1 MTIVQAVAAIVS
13 VLVVPF
19 LVQAIKT
26 HAMSGNVAR
35 FVSILVS
42 IAAGVIIG
50 FVGGIPANPGAW
62 LTAVFAIVGGVQTAY
77 AAFRAVGI
85 TDRWLDALLNLGN
98 VSPPEHAG
106 K

>member
-1 MTIVQAVAAIVS
+1 MTILQVSAAIVS

-26 HAMSGNVAR
+26 HAMSGNAAR

-42 IAAGVIIG
+42 VIAGVIAG
-50 FVGGIPANPGAW
+50 FVGGIPADPAAW

-85 TDRWLDALLNLGN
+85 TDKWLDALLNLGN
-98 VSPPEHAG
+98 VSPPAHTGE
-106 K
+106 